1 MSFYPELDSNPRPT
15 IRRVTM
21 LVLHF
26 IDMFNVQYLPY
37 NQYMLP
43 IALLYIVYFSTHR
56 RRMEANIERR
66 ENEKLYRRKP
76 S

>member
-15 IRRVTM
+15 IRQVTM
-21 LVLHF
+21 LVLHL

-43 IALLYIVYFSTHR
+43 IALLYIVYFFTHR